1 MSNQPGSRSL
11 RHSVNGIAAH
21 VRSGSFAFSCQVE
34 EISTKGAFLRTDQLL
49 SAGAVMEIDLAK
61 PGGRKMIHTFARVL
75 RACGRTDGEHPHP
88 GLDVD
93 FTSIGYDDSGRLL
106 TWLDELAHQ
115 PAPTSRIPTVPV
127 RQQAMAAAKDVEQA
141 PLATAEPMKPMKPSE
156 HAKLMLQVKG
166 LLLEMDD
173 LRFSVRT
180 RDEEIERLRRQLE
193 VAEQLIGK
201 RTNTK

>member
-11 RHSVNGIAAH
+11 RHGVNGIAAH
-21 VRSGSFAFSCQVE
+21 VRSGSVAFSCQVE
-34 EISTKGAFLRTDQLL
+34 EISTEGAFLRTDQLL
-49 SAGAVMEIDLAK
+49 SAGAEMEIDLAK
-61 PGGRKMIHTFARVL
+61 PGGRKMIHAFARVQ
-75 RACGRTDGEHPHP
+75 RASGRTDGEHPHP

-115 PAPTSRIPTVPV
+115 PAPSSRIPTVPL
-127 RQQAMAAAKDVEQA
+127 RQKAAVKDQEEA
-141 PLATAEPMKPMKPSE
+141 PLAAVEPMPMKPSE

-180 RDEEIERLRRQLE
+180 RDEEIEQLRRQLE
-193 VAEQLIGK
+193 VAEQLIGRRK
-201 RTNTK
+201 NAK